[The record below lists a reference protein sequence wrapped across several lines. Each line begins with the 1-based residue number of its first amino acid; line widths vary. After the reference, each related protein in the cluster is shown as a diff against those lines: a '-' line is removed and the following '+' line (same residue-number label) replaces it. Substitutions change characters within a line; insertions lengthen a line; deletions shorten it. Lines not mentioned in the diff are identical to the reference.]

1 MGKLIVFEGTDG
13 SGKSTQFSLLT
24 RRLEARGVDFRT
36 MVFPQYTE
44 PSSALIRM
52 YLGGEFG
59 ARPSDVNAYTA
70 STFYAVDRFA
80 AFRKVWGEYYRNGGL
95 MLSDRYTT
103 SNAVHQASKE
113 PEQDREKFFA
123 WLYDLEYRHMGLPVP
138 DLVLYLDVPTE
149 LTGQMLRRR
158 EHDTHTHAD
167 IHEQNMDYLRRC
179 RAGVEVRLAGI
190 GGTDIPGS
198 HGIPVHADCAAET
211 VDLTQADMLILPGGL
226 GGVRSIRGCEPVL
239 RAAREMAQAGKWVAA
254 ICAAPTVLAELGLLE
269 GRRATC
275 YPGMEP
281 EMRGAVMQNAGVVR
295 DGNFITGRAAGSSF
309 AFGLALVEALC
320 GAETAA
326 RIAAQVVWNG
336 EEASHD

>member
-149 LTGQMLRRR
+149 LTDQMLRRR
-158 EHDTHTHAD
+158 EPRAC
-167 IHEQNMDYLRRC
+167 RRQSTTAGRSSPAQRTVKCARSTTSTTKFSCAC
-179 RAGVEVRLAGI
+179 R
-190 GGTDIPGS
+190 
-198 HGIPVHADCAAET
+198 
-211 VDLTQADMLILPGGL
+211 
-226 GGVRSIRGCEPVL
+226 
-239 RAAREMAQAGKWVAA
+239 
-254 ICAAPTVLAELGLLE
+254 
-269 GRRATC
+269 
-275 YPGMEP
+275 
-281 EMRGAVMQNAGVVR
+281 NA
-295 DGNFITGRAAGSSF
+295 
-309 AFGLALVEALC
+309 
-320 GAETAA
+320 
-326 RIAAQVVWNG
+326 
-336 EEASHD
+336 